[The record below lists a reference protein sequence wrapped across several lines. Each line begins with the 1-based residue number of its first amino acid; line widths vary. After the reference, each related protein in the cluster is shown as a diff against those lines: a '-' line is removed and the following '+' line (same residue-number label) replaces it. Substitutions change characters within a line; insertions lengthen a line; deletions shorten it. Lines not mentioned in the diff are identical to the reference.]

1 MVGRRRVRFPSG
13 LTRRRAALAL
23 FTVPPPTQTASL
35 SLEVG
40 VLAGVH
46 GAVAAAAAVR
56 PLLQRGQ
63 HHLPQVVATAAVQ
76 AAHPATVQL
85 EARGELVGPATLG
98 GRGCPAI
105 TPVLAVVC
113 TRGGGGGGGG
123 GGGPRGGGGRAWGVR
138 RVGAPHNCTQTR
150 THRCSSGHR
159 CSRIRGRA
167 RICTYQCCKEHLSQP
182 GGWGACVWG
191 GGGGGGAKVD
201 ALGAGGAWGG
211 AWCSSSKRC
220 SRAAWVCRCPHARAT
235 HVWVESQL
243 KPLSSRV
250 CHHEGPASR

>member
-123 GGGPRGGGGRAWGVR
+123 G
-138 RVGAPHNCTQTR
+138 
-150 THRCSSGHR
+150 
-159 CSRIRGRA
+159 
-167 RICTYQCCKEHLSQP
+167 
-182 GGWGACVWG
+182 
-191 GGGGGGAKVD
+191 AKVD